1 MPSFGEG
8 GCDRLKALEGA
19 PFFVLTLLTHLQ
31 TQVRGFSSPE
41 TSQTRLDK

>member
-8 GCDRLKALEGA
+8 GCDRLKALEGG

-31 TQVRGFSSPE
+31 TRVHGFSSPE
-41 TSQTRLDK
+41 MSQTQLDK